1 MSVEFPFTGGVS
13 VLAEQELP
21 PFREYAWD
29 FENDCFIYDDAGKR
43 IIVEGDEA
51 LKIWVYKALKTERYE
66 YLAYSWQYGIELKPF
81 IGKVMGVYERYSE
94 LKRVIIECLMV
105 NPYIRS
111 VDSVDFQTDGDYTHC
126 DIALTTVYGEVNIN
140 V

>member
-21 PFREYAWD
+21 TFREYAWD

-81 IGKVMGVYERYSE
+81 IGKVMGVNERYSE

>member
-111 VDSVDFQTDGDYTHC
+111 VDSVDFQTDGDCTHC

>member
-1 MSVEFPFTGGVS
+1 MSVEFPFTGGGS

>member
-29 FENDCFIYDDAGKR
+29 FENDCFIYDEAGKR

>member
-21 PFREYAWD
+21 SFREYAWD
-29 FENDCFIYDDAGKR
+29 FENDCFIYDDTGKR